1 MVEGLITKILT
12 LLRSKTMKKILCV
25 LFVAFTIYVLLI
37 GAAFAYVYYKTSFF
51 DVERTIT
58 YYSNGKCTVTQV
70 DNKSWG
76 DFWIDLYYGRLQY
89 DDINQDRCLIHC
101 EIRGGISNGNL
112 DGYIFFNND
121 SVLIYPSEG
130 AFFKVNC
137 NEDKLFLK
145 ERDYEIESYPN
156 VIRFVAPDVEEA
168 KNNGIEIVVLP
179 PQKVKRIFNVTDM
192 SNVCDFY
199 SSSNGERPEDAWG
212 F

>member
-1 MVEGLITKILT
+1 
-12 LLRSKTMKKILCV
+12 MKKILCV
-25 LFVAFTIYVLLI
+25 LFAAFTIYVLLI

-58 YYSNGKCTVTQV
+58 YYSNDKCTLTQV
-70 DNKSWG
+70 ESRSFG
-76 DFWIDLYYGRLQY
+76 DYWMDFYYGRLQY

-101 EIRGGISNGNL
+101 EFRGGVSNGCL

-121 SVLIYPSEG
+121 SVFIYPSEG
-130 AFFKVNC
+130 AFFKINC
-137 NEDKLFLK
+137 NKDKLFLK
-145 ERDYEIESYPN
+145 EKDYDIKHSSSVMQFGET
-156 VIRFVAPDVEEA
+156 DVEEA

-179 PQKVKRIFNVTDM
+179 PQKVKRIFNVTDK

-199 SSSNGERPEDAWG
+199 SSHLGEKPEDTLG

>member
-1 MVEGLITKILT
+1 
-12 LLRSKTMKKILCV
+12 MKKILCI

-51 DVERTIT
+51 DVERTIK
-58 YYSNGKCTVTQV
+58 YYSNDKCTVTQV
-70 DNKSWG
+70 ESRSFG
-76 DFWIDLYYGRLQY
+76 DYWMDFYYGRLQY
-89 DDINQDRCLIHC
+89 DEINQDRCFIHC
-101 EIRGGISNGNL
+101 EIRGGFDGTI
-112 DGYIFFNND
+112 DGYIYFNND
-121 SVLIYPSEG
+121 SILIYPSEG
-130 AFFKVNC
+130 AFYKINC

-168 KNNGIEIVVLP
+168 NNNGIEIVVLP
-179 PQKVKRIFNVTDM
+179 PQKVKRIFNVTDK

-199 SSSNGERPEDAWG
+199 SSHLGEKPEDTLG